1 MYLTKNF
8 NLEEFQCPCCGKTPD
23 PESYEF
29 KYFVGKLQD
38 IRDLCKFPLH
48 INSGFRCKKHNKSLP
63 NSSPNSSHLIG
74 LAVDIAITNDFARL
88 MFIRYAIE
96 CGIRRVGIGKTYI
109 HVDTD
114 FNKND
119 SIWLY

>member
-1 MYLTKNF
+1 MYLTRNF
-8 NLEEFQCPCCGKTPD
+8 NLEEFACPCCLKAPD
-23 PESYEF
+23 PESFEF

-48 INSGFRCKKHNKSLP
+48 INSAFRCKSHNKAVGGVK
-63 NSSPNSSHLIG
+63 NSSHLLGI
-74 LAVDIAITNDFARL
+74 AVDISITNDFARL
-88 MFIRYAIE
+88 MFIRYSIE
-96 CGIRRVGIGKTYI
+96 CGIRRIGIGKTYI
-109 HVDTD
+109 HLDTD